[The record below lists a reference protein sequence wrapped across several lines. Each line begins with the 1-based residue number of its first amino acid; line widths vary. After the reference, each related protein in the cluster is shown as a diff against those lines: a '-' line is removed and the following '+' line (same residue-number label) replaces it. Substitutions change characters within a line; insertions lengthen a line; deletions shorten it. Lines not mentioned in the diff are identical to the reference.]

1 VDTCGDPRVQ
11 AFGMFLEAHA
21 AVTDVIRREL
31 EAVAG
36 ISFQEFEVLLR
47 LARTPGEHLRMTN
60 LAEQVGLTTSG
71 TTRLVDRVEAMGLA
85 SRAVCATDRRSFEVV
100 LEPKGRDLLE
110 RVLPAHL
117 DSIERHVAQ
126 PLGGDLTDLESQMRS
141 LRDAARR
148 R

>member
-1 VDTCGDPRVQ
+1 MDTCGDPRVQ

-21 AVTDVIRREL
+21 AVTELVRKEL

-47 LARTPGEHLRMTN
+47 LARTPGEHLRMTD

-85 SRAVCATDRRSFEVV
+85 SREACPTDRRSFEVA
-100 LEPKGRDLLE
+100 LQPKGRALLE
-110 RVLPAHL
+110 RVLPVHL
-117 DSIERHVAQ
+117 ESIDRHVAQ
-126 PLGGDLTDLESQMRS
+126 PLGGDLTDLEASMRA

>member
-1 VDTCGDPRVQ
+1 
-11 AFGMFLEAHA
+11 MFLEAHA
-21 AVTDVIRREL
+21 AVSEVIRREL

-36 ISFQEFEVLLR
+36 ISGAEFEVLLR
-47 LARTPGEHLRMTN
+47 LARTPGEHLRRTD

-71 TTRLVDRVEAMGLA
+71 TTRLVDRVEALGLA
-85 SRAVCATDRRSFEVV
+85 AREACPTDRRSLEVV
-100 LEPKGRDLLE
+100 LKPKGRDLLE

-126 PLGGDLTDLESQMRS
+126 PLGGDLTELEAQMRS

>member
-1 VDTCGDPRVQ
+1 MDTCGDPRVQ

-21 AVTDVIRREL
+21 AVTDVVRREL

-47 LARTPGEHLRMTN
+47 LARTPGEHLRMTD

-85 SRAVCATDRRSFEVV
+85 ARESCPSDRRSFEVA
-100 LEPKGRDLLE
+100 LKPKGRRLLD

-117 DSIERHVAQ
+117 ESIDRHVAQ
-126 PLGGDLTDLESQMRS
+126 PLGGDLTDLEAQMRS
-141 LRDAARR
+141 LRDAARPP
-148 R
+148 

>member
-1 VDTCGDPRVQ
+1 
-11 AFGMFLEAHA
+11 MFLEAHA
-21 AVTDVIRREL
+21 AVSDVIRREL

-36 ISFQEFEVLLR
+36 IGVQEFEVLLR
-47 LARTPGEHLRMTN
+47 LARTPGEHLRMTD

-85 SRAVCATDRRSFEVV
+85 AREACPTDRRSFEVV
-100 LEPKGRDLLE
+100 LKPKGRKLLDK
-110 RVLPAHL
+110 VLPVHL

-126 PLGGDLTDLESQMRS
+126 PLGGDLTALEAQMRA